1 MSHSMKDRLDAGH
14 RELPDTAHGS
24 MAKADLRKADIWKPR
39 IGQALRRALSLCGWS
54 LKEFAGAVDR
64 DPRQCARWLDGS
76 ERPQLDAV
84 FAVEELRQP
93 LVIALAEL
101 VGPGVEVTTAITIRR
116 IA

>member
-1 MSHSMKDRLDAGH
+1 MATSMSDRLPPLH
-14 RELPDTAHGS
+14 RELPENARGA
-24 MAKADLRKADIWKPR
+24 MAKADLRKAETEGWRAR
-39 IGQALRRALSLCGWS
+39 IGSALRRALSLNGWS

-76 ERPQLDAV
+76 ERPQLDVV

-101 VGPGVEVTTAITIRR
+101 AGTDVVTTITVRARR
-116 IA
+116 